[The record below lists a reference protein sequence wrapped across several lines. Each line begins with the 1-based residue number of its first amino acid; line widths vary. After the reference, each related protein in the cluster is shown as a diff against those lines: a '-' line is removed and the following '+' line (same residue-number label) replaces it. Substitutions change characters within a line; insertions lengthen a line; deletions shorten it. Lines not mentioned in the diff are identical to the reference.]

1 MQITFHLDNN
11 NVLTVEARDL
21 DSGRHH
27 LWKSNGGAVV
37 ANGVSAADL
46 NTQGHYVVGGSSKS
60 PLSCLDG
67 LSVLLH
73 HAGDFPICLFCL
85 GTSSLPL
92 HDTTQ
97 LHSLDC
103 SKCGMHLR
111 LTPDNSV

>member
-11 NVLTVEARDL
+11 NVLTVEARDQ

-60 PLSCLDG
+60 PLSCLEH
-67 LSVLLH
+67 LSVHLH
-73 HAGDFPICLFCL
+73 HAGELHIACSAWGLPACPCTSHDFSFAWA
-85 GTSSLPL
+85 
-92 HDTTQ
+92 
-97 LHSLDC
+97 
-103 SKCGMHLR
+103 
-111 LTPDNSV
+111 